1 MKTHTTQPRANVIRH
16 SKQAGYAT
24 LFISIILLLGI
35 TAISLSSSRL
45 GVLEL
50 LASNNYES
58 RHVAFNT
65 SESKLDAMYRI
76 ATAVVDLND
85 PPGTVYCT
93 ENQSYF
99 DAHTDLYPDCND
111 DNSISSLTGWPSSYS
126 GANNSEHQGQ
136 IVYERIGCAP
146 RAFDTSCA
154 IQFSHYTIRSLFD
167 DREKKGGISQNV
179 MGTMELVPVF

>member
-1 MKTHTTQPRANVIRH
+1 MKNHTQQPRNILTRPG
-16 SKQAGYAT
+16 KQAGYAT

-76 ATAVVDLND
+76 TTAVIDLND

-93 ENQSYF
+93 ANQSYF
-99 DAHTDLYPDCND
+99 DDHPDLYPDCND
-111 DNSISSLTGWPSSYS
+111 DNSISSLAGWPSNYS
-126 GANNSEHQGQ
+126 GAEHQGQ

-146 RAFDTSCA
+146 RAFDTTCA
-154 IQFSHYTIRSLFD
+154 IQFSHYNIRSVFD
-167 DREKKGGISQNV
+167 DRSNKGGISQNV
-179 MGTMELVPVF
+179 MGAMELVPVF